1 LEALENFYTLEI
13 EAGNDRDDLKPDGR
27 AYNAVMGIWS
37 KSKAE
42 KKAVETKARLFDKLQ
57 QALYDNTLEC
67 SDYASNLRSYNN
79 VISAFTKGD
88 KDECKEAL
96 NVMVGT
102 FNSMRGA
109 DASVKA
115 NHVTFGMFLK
125 ACSNLMPD
133 NSKRNSV
140 IEKLFRTAC
149 KDGQVSDFVINQL
162 FEVTSTSFVEEL
174 LGSSVEDGIQ
184 IPAEWSRNVGL
195 YVRQ

>member
-88 KDECKEAL
+88 KDECNKEAL

-102 FNSMRGA
+102 FSSVRGA
-109 DASVKA
+109 DTSVKA
-115 NHVTFGMFLK
+115 NHVTFGTFLK
-125 ACSNLMPD
+125 ACGNLIAD

-149 KDGQVSDFVINQL
+149 KDGQFSDFVINQL
-162 FEVTSTSFVEEL
+162 FEVPSTWFVKNSL
-174 LGSSVEDGIQ
+174 LV
-184 IPAEWSRNVGL
+184 V
-195 YVRQ
+195 